1 MQDLLCEYQKTR
13 KALNR
18 LQRHLKQADDAA
30 RVVRLDMAKRQTGK
44 AKAVSNGPARKG
56 DRRLVE
62 EMIGSIDYVIEWL
75 ETCRQPGN
83 RRGVERR
90 AGYER
95 ERPMD
100 PALMQVMFSSDST
113 AGSSCPLDKQEAD
126 QLEYV
131 LSWLTERERDCFVL
145 THGECFS
152 LEETAQLLGITKS
165 SVQTY
170 ITRAQNK
177 MAQRIASSLV
187 LAG

>member
-1 MQDLLCEYQKTR
+1 MKDLLCEYQETK

-18 LQRHLKQADDAA
+18 LQRHLKQADDAE
-30 RVVRLDMAKRQTGK
+30 RLVRLNAAKRLTGR
-44 AKAVSNGPARKG
+44 AKAVSNGPSHKG

-62 EMIGSIDYVIEWL
+62 EMIGSVDYVIEWL
-75 ETCRQPGN
+75 ETGRQPGN
-83 RRGVERR
+83 RRGIERR

-100 PALMQVMFSSDST
+100 PALMQVLFSYSA
-113 AGSSCPLDKQEAD
+113 AGSPCPLDKQEAAR
-126 QLEYV
+126 LECV
-131 LSWLTERERDCFVL
+131 LSSLTERERECFVL

-152 LEETAQLLGITKS
+152 LEEVAQLLGITKS

-170 ITRAQNK
+170 ISRAQNK
-177 MAQRIASSLV
+177 IAQRIASSLV